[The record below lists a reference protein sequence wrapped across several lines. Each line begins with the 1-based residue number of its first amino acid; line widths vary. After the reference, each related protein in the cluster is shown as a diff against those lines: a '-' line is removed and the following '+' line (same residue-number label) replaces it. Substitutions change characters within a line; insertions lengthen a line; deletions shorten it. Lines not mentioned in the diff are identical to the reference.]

1 MMPLAVQK
9 TEGDAGDQKAVAQIG
24 SQLRSCMRNVLRD
37 LSDVSGAS
45 GTAPAALV
53 IEPSIVDL
61 KKVNTAERIFLGP
74 AAGSSAVL
82 LKVKFLDTV
91 ANEVVA
97 EPVFYGR
104 ADAWAGAFTFAV
116 HDNKMLTRIIND
128 ASGYAQ
134 SNY

>member
-1 MMPLAVQK
+1 M
-9 TEGDAGDQKAVAQIG
+9 
-24 SQLRSCMRNVLRD
+24 
-37 LSDVSGAS
+37 
-45 GTAPAALV
+45 

-61 KKVNTAERIFLGP
+61 KKVNAAERVFLGP

-82 LKVKFLDTV
+82 LKVKFVDTI

-97 EPVFYGR
+97 EPGR

-116 HDNKMLTRIIND
+116 HDNKMLTRIVND
-128 ASGYAQ
+128 ACGYAQ